1 MSNDKEEIIMEN
13 LDKVYAKRIAEE
25 YAPKTT
31 TKVVRLKKLDQKVK
45 RSANIFAYTFGIASA
60 ILAGAG
66 MSIVMTDFGPSG
78 TIGLTVGIIIGVIG
92 FALCGINYPIY
103 SRILK
108 SRKAKYAFE
117 ITELAK
123 EISEE

>member
-1 MSNDKEEIIMEN
+1 MEN

-31 TKVVRLKKLDQKVK
+31 SKVVRLKKLDQKVK
-45 RSANIFAYTFGIASA
+45 SPISIFAYIIGSIFA
-60 ILAGAG
+60 IVAGCG

-78 TIGLTVGIIIGVIG
+78 TIGLVLGISLGVIG
-92 FALCGINYPIY
+92 FAVCGINYPLY
-103 SRILK
+103 AKLLK
-108 SRKAKYAFE
+108 ARKAKFAFE

-123 EISEE
+123 EISQE